1 MPSCVCV
8 CVCLPCTRLTASLF
22 PLLSR
27 TALCR
32 PVIRTHTHTHTHG
45 VSREGRPNPS
55 RAASPSPQYLLGHP
69 TPISSLLTT
78 AIIIT
83 ALFSVQMTETAGE
96 EDVRLMSREERIAS
110 YRELVEGLDDILAS
124 HDAEGDNDGEDAE
137 QMAALVEE
145 VEVQLRTLAKLLNE
159 EETIQ
164 VTPGLMKKVEKSPE
178 TGEVLTTII
187 YPSPS
192 GPATAPSSP
201 ELRPAPYE
209 VLFDE
214 RDWYPCVITGI
225 VPPAKDVD
233 RVQYK
238 AWILGHNVE
247 EIVYSESLRPWQPS
261 ASTSDIQGGVSCHVI
276 DPHTGRYVEGVVDRL
291 TLEETVL
298 VKVPV
303 APPSTATTTTVTVPL
318 SHVLVGKFYS
328 QLRHRPKTEEE
339 RAARRAE
346 QARLKRERAAQQR
359 QLAADKVAKDADDW
373 QALIGDMMGVGSGG
387 GKKHKRRRLQ

>member
-1 MPSCVCV
+1 M
-8 CVCLPCTRLTASLF
+8 AE
-22 PLLSR
+22 
-27 TALCR
+27 ADD
-32 PVIRTHTHTHTHG
+32 
-45 VSREGRPNPS
+45 
-55 RAASPSPQYLLGHP
+55 
-69 TPISSLLTT
+69 
-78 AIIIT
+78 
-83 ALFSVQMTETAGE
+83 E

-124 HDAEGDNDGEDAE
+124 HDADGDHDGEDAM

-145 VEVQLRTLAKLLNE
+145 VEVQLRTLAQLLND

-164 VTPGLMKKVEKSPE
+164 VTPGLMRKVEKSPE
-178 TGEVLTTII
+178 TGELLTAIV
-187 YPSPS
+187 YPPFSTS
-192 GPATAPSSP
+192 TAASSSSA
-201 ELRPAPYE
+201 LLPAPYE

-214 RDWYPCVITGI
+214 REWYPCVITGV

-247 EIVYSESLRPWQPS
+247 EVVYSEALRPWQPT

-276 DPHTGRYVEGVVDRL
+276 HPQTGRYVEGVVDRL

-298 VKVPV
+298 VKVPA
-303 APPSTATTTTVTVPL
+303 APSISTTVSTSPSTATTTTTTVTVPL
-318 SHVLVGKFYS
+318 SHVRVGKFYS

-339 RAARRAE
+339 RAARRVE
-346 QARLKRERAAQQR
+346 QARLKRERVAQQR

-373 QALIGDMMGVGSGG
+373 QALIGDMMGMDSGGGG
-387 GKKHKRRRLQ
+387 GKKHKRRRTQ

>member
-1 MPSCVCV
+1 M
-8 CVCLPCTRLTASLF
+8 AE
-22 PLLSR
+22 
-27 TALCR
+27 AD
-32 PVIRTHTHTHTHG
+32 
-45 VSREGRPNPS
+45 
-55 RAASPSPQYLLGHP
+55 
-69 TPISSLLTT
+69 
-78 AIIIT
+78 
-83 ALFSVQMTETAGE
+83 GE

-110 YRELVEGLDDILAS
+110 YRELVEGLNDILAS
-124 HDAEGDNDGEDAE
+124 HDADGDNDGEDAE
-137 QMAALVEE
+137 QIAALVEE
-145 VEVQLRTLAKLLNE
+145 VEAQLRTLAQLLND

-164 VTPGLMKKVEKSPE
+164 VTAGLIKKVEKSPE
-178 TGEVLTTII
+178 TGEVVTTIV
-187 YPSPS
+187 YPPPS
-192 GPATAPSSP
+192 ASSTASSSTTR
-201 ELRPAPYE
+201 LRPAPYE

-247 EIVYSESLRPWQPS
+247 EIVYSEALRPWQPN

-276 DPHTGRYVEGVVDRL
+276 DPQTGRYVEGVVDRL

-298 VKVPV
+298 VKVPTA
-303 APPSTATTTTVTVPL
+303 APTSTAASASPSTAATTIVTVPL
-318 SHVLVGKFYS
+318 SHVRVGKFYS

-359 QLAADKVAKDADDW
+359 QLATNKVAKDADDW
-373 QALIGDMMGVGSGG
+373 QALIGDMMGINSGG
-387 GKKHKRRRLQ
+387 GSKKHKRRRIQ

>member
-1 MPSCVCV
+1 M
-8 CVCLPCTRLTASLF
+8 A
-22 PLLSR
+22 
-27 TALCR
+27 
-32 PVIRTHTHTHTHG
+32 
-45 VSREGRPNPS
+45 E
-55 RAASPSPQYLLGHP
+55 
-69 TPISSLLTT
+69 TT
-78 AIIIT
+78 
-83 ALFSVQMTETAGE
+83 GE

-124 HDAEGDNDGEDAE
+124 HDADGDNDGEDAE

-145 VEVQLRTLAKLLNE
+145 VEVQLRTLAQLLNE

-164 VTPGLMKKVEKSPE
+164 VTPGLMKKVVKSPE
-178 TGEVLTTII
+178 MGEVLTTII
-187 YPSPS
+187 YPPPTVPS
-192 GPATAPSSP
+192 IASSSP
-201 ELRPAPYE
+201 ALRPAPYE

-247 EIVYSESLRPWQPS
+247 EIVYSEALRPWQPT

-276 DPHTGRYVEGVVDRL
+276 DPQTGRYVEGIVDHL

-303 APPSTATTTTVTVPL
+303 TPSTSTAVSASPSTAATTTTVTVPL
-318 SHVLVGKFYS
+318 SHVRVGKFYS

-359 QLAADKVAKDADDW
+359 QMAADKVAKDADDW
-373 QALIGDMMGVGSGG
+373 QSLIGDMMGVGGG
-387 GKKHKRRRLQ
+387 GKTHKRRRFQ

>member
-1 MPSCVCV
+1 M
-8 CVCLPCTRLTASLF
+8 A
-22 PLLSR
+22 
-27 TALCR
+27 
-32 PVIRTHTHTHTHG
+32 
-45 VSREGRPNPS
+45 
-55 RAASPSPQYLLGHP
+55 
-69 TPISSLLTT
+69 
-78 AIIIT
+78 
-83 ALFSVQMTETAGE
+83 ETAGE
-96 EDVRLMSREERIAS
+96 EDVRRMSREERIAS

-124 HDAEGDNDGEDAE
+124 HDADGDNDGEDAE

-145 VEVQLRTLAKLLNE
+145 VEVQLRTLAQLLNE

-187 YPSPS
+187 YPPPS
-192 GPATAPSSP
+192 MPNTASSSP
-201 ELRPAPYE
+201 ALRPAPYE

-214 RDWYPCVITGI
+214 RDWYPCVITGV

-247 EIVYSESLRPWQPS
+247 EIVYSEALRPWQPT

-276 DPHTGRYVEGVVDRL
+276 DPQTGRYVEGVVDRL

-303 APPSTATTTTVTVPL
+303 APSTSTAVSESPSAATTTTTVTVPL
-318 SHVLVGKFYS
+318 SHVRVGKFYS

-339 RAARRAE
+339 RAVRRAE
-346 QARLKRERAAQQR
+346 RARLKRERAAQQR
-359 QLAADKVAKDADDW
+359 QMAADKVAKDADDW

-387 GKKHKRRRLQ
+387 GGGKKHKRRRLQ